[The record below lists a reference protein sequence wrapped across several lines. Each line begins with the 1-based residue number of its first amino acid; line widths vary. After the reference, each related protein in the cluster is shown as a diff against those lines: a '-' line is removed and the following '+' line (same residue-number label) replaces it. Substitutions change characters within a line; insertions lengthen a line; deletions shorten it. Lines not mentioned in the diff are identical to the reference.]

1 MKILN
6 LIIATTLAASAAY
19 AGEKGAGTEGR
30 QWLAKDQNP
39 TSLLPPI
46 EAGTRAV
53 TELTEAAAGLNYD
66 SVTKIWG
73 IPVPRLGDPDY
84 SLNNLNYTGVMR
96 DAPLTLPARVFV
108 PDGKIDR
115 TLPCMLVTNGYGV
128 GTPGSGTG
136 GGEGGMLSGFVAQG
150 YTAVEVA
157 MREAS
162 SEPQNRQVGI
172 SGYYRYFA
180 EDGVAIVNEMVR
192 RFGCG
197 MTNNDPTTARV
208 GMMGASLVG
217 GSQWS
222 IVSRNLYPAALRAIA
237 PDSPGVNHLT
247 YSTLWY
253 PGGMLPGPQRITRPG
268 QELGNNFPAHRDY
281 DEFWADLTVSTGQLR
296 SAASRRLALLLTG
309 GWYEYNTP
317 GNLAAYED
325 FNALSGDTNKRLVM
339 SPSGHTLPT
348 WLYRPLVM
356 DWMARYVKGDT
367 NRAEQPR
374 VLLYVRGADSWRA
387 EKEWP
392 IADTKYVMLNLSA
405 KKSGTIASLNDG
417 SLIAGAAGSGT
428 VAKYGYSPTTGPFL
442 HVMVG
447 GLGAGGPP
455 GTGGAP
461 GMAAGPA
468 PGGMAAGGAP
478 GMGAGAAPAAGGE
491 GGPDAGGPE
500 TLNTN
505 IAHPFSAAT
514 MAADEKQAVTWTS
527 ATLNT
532 AMEVT
537 GNPVLKF
544 WASSST
550 DDADFVAMLTDVAP
564 DGASKFIIQGYLN
577 GPREAFTR
585 RDAKI
590 AAPAPL
596 EPGVA
601 RQFTMT
607 LNPTSYVVPA
617 GHRIRITIAGGA
629 DLAEGQRSGQGPGK
643 NNKAFEVS
651 VLQSAD
657 KAATLELPVVGTL
670 ASTFATAQLGK
681 K

>member
-6 LIIATTLAASAAY
+6 LIIATTWAASSAY
-19 AGEKGAGTEGR
+19 AGEKAAGTESR
-30 QWLAKDQNP
+30 QWLATNQNP
-39 TSLLPPI
+39 VTLLPAMA
-46 EAGTRAV
+46 EGAHSAV
-53 TELTEAAAGLNYD
+53 ELTEAASGLYYD

-73 IPVPRLGDPDY
+73 FPVPRLGDPDY
-84 SLNNLNYTGVMR
+84 EIDNLNYTGVVR
-96 DAPLTLPARVFV
+96 DAPLTLPARVYF
-108 PDGKIDR
+108 PDGKLDR
-115 TLPCMLVTNGYGV
+115 SMPCMLVTNGYGV
-128 GTPGSGTG
+128 GTPGSGAGTGG
-136 GGEGGMLSGFVAQG
+136 GGEGGMLIDFAKQG
-150 YTAVEVA
+150 YIAVTAA
-157 MREAS
+157 MRQS
-162 SEPQNRQVGI
+162 SSDPQNRQVGVG
-172 SGYYRYFA
+172 GYYRYFA
-180 EDGVAIVNEMVR
+180 EDGVAIINEMVR

-197 MTNNDPTTARV
+197 MTNDDPTTARV

-222 IVSRNLYPAALRAIA
+222 VVSRNLYPVALRAIA
-237 PDSPGVNHLT
+237 PDSPGVNHMT

-253 PGGMLPGPQRITRPG
+253 PGGMLPGPARITRPG

-296 SAASRRLALLLTG
+296 SAASRRLGLLLTG

-339 SPSGHTLPT
+339 SPSGHTLPN

-356 DWMARYVKGDT
+356 DWMARYVKGET

-374 VLLYVRGADSWRA
+374 VLLYVRGPDSWRA

-392 IADTKYVMLNLSA
+392 IADTKYMMLNLSA

-417 SLIAGAAGSGT
+417 SLIAGAAGSGAA
-428 VAKYGYSPTTGPFL
+428 VKYSYSPTTGPFL

-447 GLGAGGPP
+447 ALGAAGGPP
-455 GTGGAP
+455 G
-461 GMAAGPA
+461 MAAGA
-468 PGGMAAGGAP
+468 VP
-478 GMGAGAAPAAGGE
+478 GMGAAVAE
-491 GGPDAGGPE
+491 GGPDVGPGSGGPE

-505 IAHPFSAAT
+505 IGHPFGAAT
-514 MAADEKQAVTWTS
+514 MAADEKQVVTWTS
-527 ATLNT
+527 AALNT
-532 AMEVT
+532 ATEVT
-537 GNPVLKF
+537 GNPILKF

-564 DGASKFIIQGYLN
+564 DGTSKFIIQGYLN
-577 GPREAFTR
+577 GPREAYTR

-590 AAPAPL
+590 AAPVPL

-617 GHRIRITIAGGA
+617 GHRIRISIAGGA

-643 NNKAFEVS
+643 NGRAFEVT
-651 VLQSAD
+651 VIQSSD
-657 KAATLELPVVGTL
+657 KTATLTLPVIGTP
-670 ASTFATAQLGK
+670 ASAFVSR
-681 K
+681 